1 MTAYET
7 TPYGVRDTG
16 KGWAVDQVW
25 WGKEGRAIGGIFPTE
40 QEARNHAI
48 HLARLN
54 GTLRT
59 IRVGRAG
66 TRKGEHS

>member
-25 WGKEGRAIGGIFPTE
+25 WGKEGRNYGGTFPTE
-40 QEARNHAI
+40 DEARNHAI

-59 IRVGRAG
+59 IRVGRSGA
-66 TRKGEHS
+66 RKGEHS